1 MSKIINY
8 IIFIC
13 LIFISSIIYC
23 FSNFYN
29 KMPGIGNNFAKILLI
44 SLLFA
49 IIEYCIKV
57 PAMFYFGKNINS
69 IFTYTIILVTIFI
82 CLSIYS
88 KFILHEEIHL
98 ITYLTLVL
106 IIIILII
113 HNVVIYKIKQNK
125 P

>member
-1 MSKIINY
+1 MSNTINY

-13 LIFISSIIYC
+13 LIFLSSILYC

-29 KMPGIGNNFAKILLI
+29 KMPGIGNNFSKILLF

-57 PAMFYFGKNINS
+57 PAMYYFGKNINS

-82 CLSIYS
+82 CLSFYS
-88 KFILHEEIHL
+88 KFILQEEIHL
-98 ITYLTLVL
+98 ITYLTLIL

-113 HNVVIYKIKQNK
+113 HNIFMYKVNTNK
-125 P
+125 N